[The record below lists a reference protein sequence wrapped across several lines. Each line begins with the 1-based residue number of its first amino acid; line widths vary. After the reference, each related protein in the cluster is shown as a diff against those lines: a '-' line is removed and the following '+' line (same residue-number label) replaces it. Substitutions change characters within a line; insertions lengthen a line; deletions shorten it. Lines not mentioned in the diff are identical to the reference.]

1 MLASDFYINC
11 ASRGYIGTLLLP
23 NFDIHMNQIL
33 YDIHIENVLNLKEGF
48 QLGLNQHCSHSELLS
63 IGGHEL
69 DAAVGILKPM

>member
-1 MLASDFYINC
+1 
-11 ASRGYIGTLLLP
+11 
-23 NFDIHMNQIL
+23 MNQIL